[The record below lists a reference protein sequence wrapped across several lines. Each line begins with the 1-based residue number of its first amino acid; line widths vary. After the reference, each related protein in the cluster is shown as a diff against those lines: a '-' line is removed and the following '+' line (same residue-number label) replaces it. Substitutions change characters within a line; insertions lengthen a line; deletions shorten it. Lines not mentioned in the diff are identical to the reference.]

1 MDRSSRHAPVT
12 QTVRWLLMKFNVRD
26 NLPEYYEIHLFVE
39 DEKYWAALLDENS
52 TIIKTLELANEK
64 LAIAKKTYPNSAL
77 RLVRYSPYIVY
88 AT

>member
-1 MDRSSRHAPVT
+1 
-12 QTVRWLLMKFNVRD
+12 MKINVRD
-26 NLPEYYEIHLFVE
+26 NLPEYYEIHLLVE